1 MNPASRLL
9 LVGPM
14 GAGKTSIG
22 KRVARAFGLPFV
34 DADREL
40 ERRTGASI
48 ALIFELE
55 GEAGFRR
62 RESALLAELCQ
73 GPGQVVATGGGAVLD
88 PANRECLRRGGFVV
102 HIAASVGQQLAR
114 LEKDRNRPLLATP
127 DRSRRLEE
135 MAALRNPLYAEVAD
149 LVFDSDGLAV
159 ATASA
164 RLVEQLRAAWR
175 RPEVARAG

>member
-1 MNPASRLL
+1 MNPASNLL

-22 KRVARAFGLPFV
+22 KRVARALGLPFL

-55 GEAGFRR
+55 GEPGFRR
-62 RESALLAELCQ
+62 RESALLAELCA
-73 GPGQVVATGGGAVLD
+73 GSGRVIASGGGVVLD
-88 PANRECLRRGGFVV
+88 PANREQLRGGGFVV
-102 HIAASVGQQLAR
+102 HIATSVEQQLAR
-114 LEKDRNRPLLATP
+114 LERDRARPLLAAP
-127 DRSRRLEE
+127 DRRARLEA
-135 MAALRNPLYAEVAD
+135 MAALRDPLYAEVAD
-149 LVFDSDGLAV
+149 LVFDSEGLAV

-164 RLVEQLRAAWR
+164 RLLEQLRQHWQ
-175 RPEVARAG
+175 RPEASDAA